1 MSQVPMVPVLLDAII
16 PLNESRKKL
25 LLVRAKFPIDPD
37 EHHLLIQLY
46 FAYPIVGA
54 LFIIASTDSVA
65 VAVNYHF
72 VGLISVVKLVSTFNE
87 LTIRIISHVKRICKQ
102 FKSSQVSVV
111 SSNFES

>member
-1 MSQVPMVPVLLDAII
+1 MVPVLLDAII

-72 VGLISVVKLVSTFNE
+72 VGLISVVKLVSAFNE
-87 LTIRIISHVKRICKQ
+87 LRIISHVKRICKQ